1 MKLTNRL
8 NLPDAF
14 VAAVAG
20 DPYSPGTPLPNT
32 KGVYSVTTLI
42 GPPQIKRLLDQH
54 EDELSEDVSDRVW
67 ALLGRSVHK
76 MLEHSAGTSEV
87 TEKRL
92 YAELD
97 GYTVS
102 GQTDNLDVRKHELF
116 DWKTTSAWSVKAG
129 LREDWIRQ
137 TNAYAWLAAE
147 NGIQVDK
154 LFIAAILR
162 DWSRTERMR
171 YAPTYPEAP
180 VVVLPVPSM
189 PIHAVRNYLQ
199 ERLMLHT
206 AKTVAD
212 CTAAERW
219 ERPGKWALMK
229 QGRMSAVKLEDTAEA
244 LMAYAQ
250 DKGLA
255 VGEQDSAGHWLV
267 ERPGEFVRCMDYCP
281 VRSVCPQLKRE
292 GLVPNE

>member
-1 MKLTNRL
+1 MKLTNHL

-20 DPYSPGTPLPNT
+20 DPYSPGVPLPGT
-32 KGVYSVTTLI
+32 RGVYSVTTLI

-129 LREDWIRQ
+129 LREYWIRQ

-147 NGIQVDK
+147 NGIRVDK

-180 VVVLPVPSM
+180 VVVLSVPLM
-189 PIHAVRNYLQ
+189 PMYAVRNYLQ

-206 AKTVAD
+206 AQAVAD
-212 CTAAERW
+212 CTSAERW

-229 QGRMSAVKLEDTAEA
+229 QGRMSAVKLEDTAEE

-255 VGEQDSAGHWLV
+255 VGEKDSAGHWLV

-292 GLVPNE
+292 GLVAND